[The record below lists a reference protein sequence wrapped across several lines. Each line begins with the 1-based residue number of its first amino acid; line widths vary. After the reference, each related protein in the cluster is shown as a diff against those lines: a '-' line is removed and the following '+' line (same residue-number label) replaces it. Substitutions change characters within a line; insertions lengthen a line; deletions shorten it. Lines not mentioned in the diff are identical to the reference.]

1 MVDSLPGKLHI
12 RLARVTPMT
21 LGRAVWIALTALAAV
36 VVVALSWSVPEPES
50 QRTPAQ
56 RISNISYMQCA
67 AAEVAPPSYGAR
79 SLSNCVR

>member
-1 MVDSLPGKLHI
+1 
-12 RLARVTPMT
+12 MT

-36 VVVALSWSVPEPES
+36 VVALSWSVPEPEP

-56 RISNISYMQCA
+56 RISNISYIQCA

>member
-1 MVDSLPGKLHI
+1 
-12 RLARVTPMT
+12 MT

-36 VVVALSWSVPEPES
+36 VVALSWSVPEPEP

-56 RISNISYMQCA
+56 RISNISYIQCA
-67 AAEVAPPSYGAR
+67 AAEVTPPSYGAR